1 MDAFR
6 KKGLRTPRA
15 RHLAIWAAL
24 ALVAALPA
32 CEKPAEVAKTK
43 VEPEV
48 ELTFLVDEKAS
59 LKARAEDARR
69 RFLLAQTS
77 EEQKR
82 TMAELNRLDP
92 EEAWILQ
99 QSTAEELADE
109 REEFEAEEARREF
122 LLAKT
127 YKERQLAL
135 AEFKLLDLDEVG
147 DLRGMGATEIAGE
160 REVVALEEALLQFYI
175 AQTEQERRRAYE
187 EVKRL
192 DPDAAENLLE

>member
-1 MDAFR
+1 M
-6 KKGLRTPRA
+6 
-15 RHLAIWAAL
+15 
-24 ALVAALPA
+24 
-32 CEKPAEVAKTK
+32 
-43 VEPEV
+43 
-48 ELTFLVDEKAS
+48 AS